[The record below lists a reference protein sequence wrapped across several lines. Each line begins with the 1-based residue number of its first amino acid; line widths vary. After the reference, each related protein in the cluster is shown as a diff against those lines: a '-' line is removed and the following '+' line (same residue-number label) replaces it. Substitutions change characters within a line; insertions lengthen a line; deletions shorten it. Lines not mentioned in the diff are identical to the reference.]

1 MENHMI
7 RQQLQTAYQNRVA
20 MRVYQDKKIP
30 QEDIDTILDAAW
42 LSPSSIGL
50 VGWRFVVL
58 ENNAVKQAIKEV
70 SWGAKTQLDTASH
83 FILLIAEKNARYDSQ
98 SVYDSLV
105 RRGIIDPDAIEAR
118 LKQYQIFQ
126 ESDMEM
132 ADDERRLWDWTA
144 KQTYIALGNMML
156 SAALL
161 GIDSCPI
168 EGFPYNKVNHILA
181 EYQVIDLEKEE
192 IASMLALGYRRENPK
207 HARNRKARDKVISTF
222 E

>member
-1 MENHMI
+1 MDNQNI
-7 RQQLQTAYQNRVA
+7 RQQLQDAYEKRVA

-30 QEDIDTILDAAW
+30 QEDLETILDAAW

-50 VGWRFVVL
+50 EGWRFIIL
-58 ENNAVKQAIKEV
+58 ENTAVKEDIKAV
-70 SWGAKTQLDTASH
+70 SWGAKSQLETASH

-98 SVYDSLV
+98 SVYNSLV
-105 RRGIIDPDAIEAR
+105 RRGISDPEALDAR

-126 ESDMEM
+126 ESDMEI

-144 KQTYIALGNMML
+144 KQTYIALGNMMT

-168 EGFPYNKVNHILA
+168 EGFPYAKVNAILA
-181 EYQVIDLEKEE
+181 QHGVIDTEKEG
-192 IASMLALGYRRENPK
+192 IASMLSLGYRLEDPK
-207 HARNRKARDKVISTF
+207 HPRKRKDRQEVISIF
-222 E
+222 D